1 VNHAQ
6 AASGPLM
13 IRNVTPPQFIALLDA
28 VFQFRTREQ
37 GLTFLVD
44 LPDRDVRDSSAWMDR
59 RRIATEWYLMLQD
72 QWDAMPIEKL
82 TFCAY
87 PNVGTN
93 NGDLPESVLLVEQ
106 VNREGTMASSMDV
119 SLESV
124 LRDSSI
130 VLAPTEL
137 SATAPLKV
145 LARLLGFRGATLPG
159 FSRSM
164 IPALGLNYEDVNRR
178 VVQFQERMN
187 RATGADV
194 VLVEGEHPHA
204 LHLDLRF
211 RTAHA
216 SGGLIRQAGS
226 VANLPSGEAYIVP
239 YEGERKGDAS
249 RTAGS
254 LPVQFGDEVVVF
266 RVEGNRA
273 VEASG
278 RGVQALAQARLLKEE
293 PAYGNLAE
301 LGIGVLGEWGV
312 KPVGSTLLDEKLGL
326 HIAFGRSE
334 HFGGVTGPESF
345 GSPHRVVHIDWVYVP
360 DVQPAITVQHV
371 SFTYEDG
378 STEVIMKDGGF
389 VPNIT

>member
-1 VNHAQ
+1 
-6 AASGPLM
+6 M
-13 IRNVTPPQFIALLDA
+13 IRNLTATQFIALLDA
-28 VFQFRTREQ
+28 VFQFRAREK
-37 GLTFLVD
+37 GLTFFVD
-44 LPDRDVRDSSAWMDR
+44 LPDEQVRDSSAWMDR
-59 RRIATEWYLMLQD
+59 RRVAMEWYLMLQD
-72 QWDAMPIEKL
+72 HWDDLPIETL
-82 TFCAY
+82 SFCAY

-93 NGDLPESVLLVEQ
+93 NGDLPDTVLLVEQ
-106 VNREGTMASSMDV
+106 VTRKETVGSGLDV
-119 SLESV
+119 PLDTI
-124 LRDSSI
+124 LRNSSI

-145 LARLLGFRGATLPG
+145 LARSLGFRGATLPG

-164 IPALGLNYEDVNRR
+164 IPALGLNFEDVNRR

-194 VLVEGEHPHA
+194 VLVTGGQSLA

-239 YEGERKGDAS
+239 YEGERKDEVS
-249 RTAGS
+249 LTAGF

-266 RVEGNRA
+266 RIAGNRA
-273 VEASG
+273 IEVLGQGA
-278 RGVQALAQARLLKEE
+278 QAVTQARLLIEE
-293 PAYGNLAE
+293 PAYGNIAE

-334 HFGGVTGPESF
+334 HFGGVT
-345 GSPHRVVHIDWVYVP
+345 SPGMFNSPNRVVHIDWVYVP
-360 DVQPAITVQHV
+360 EVQPAITVKRLEFV
-371 SFTYEDG
+371 YEDG
-378 STEVIMKDGGF
+378 SGEVLMKDGSF
-389 VPNIT
+389 VPNRA

>member
-1 VNHAQ
+1 
-6 AASGPLM
+6 M
-13 IRNVTPPQFIALLDA
+13 IRNVTPSQFIALLDA
-28 VFQFRTREQ
+28 VFQFRTQEQ

-44 LPDRDVRDSSAWMDR
+44 LPDGDVRDSSAWMDR

-72 QWDAMPIEKL
+72 RWDDMPIETL

-93 NGDLPESVLLVEQ
+93 NGDLPESVLLVER
-106 VNREGTMASSMDV
+106 VNKEGTVVSSMDV
-119 SLESV
+119 PLESV
-124 LRDSSI
+124 LRESSI

-145 LARLLGFRGATLPG
+145 LARSLGFRGATLPG

-194 VLVEGEHPHA
+194 VLVAGEQAHA

-239 YEGERKGDAS
+239 YEGERKGEVS
-249 RTAGS
+249 LTAGF

-278 RGVQALAQARLLKEE
+278 SGVQALTQARLLKEE

-334 HFGGVTGPESF
+334 HFGGVTGPANF
-345 GSPHRVVHIDWVYVP
+345 GSPQRVVHIDWVYVP
-360 DVQPAITVQHV
+360 EVQPAITVKHLK
-371 SFTYEDG
+371 FMYEDG
-378 STEVIMKDGGF
+378 SVEVIMKDGGF
-389 VPNIT
+389 VSSAA

>member
-1 VNHAQ
+1 
-6 AASGPLM
+6 M
-13 IRNVTPPQFIALLDA
+13 IRNVTPSQFIALLDA

-44 LPDRDVRDSSAWMDR
+44 LPDGDVRDSSAWMDR

-72 QWDAMPIEKL
+72 RWDDMPVETL

-93 NGDLPESVLLVEQ
+93 NGDLPESVLLVER
-106 VNREGTMASSMDV
+106 VNREGTVVSSMDV
-119 SLESV
+119 PLKSV
-124 LRDSSI
+124 LRESSI

-145 LARLLGFRGATLPG
+145 LARSLGFRGATLPG

-194 VLVEGEHPHA
+194 VLVTGEQAHA

-239 YEGERKGDAS
+239 YEGERKGEVS
-249 RTAGS
+249 LTAGF

-278 RGVQALAQARLLKEE
+278 SGVQALTQARLLKEE

-334 HFGGVTGPESF
+334 HFGGVTGPGAF
-345 GSPHRVVHIDWVYVP
+345 GSPQRVVHIDWVYVP
-360 DVQPAITVQHV
+360 EVQPAITVKHLN
-371 SFTYEDG
+371 FTYEDG
-378 STEVIMKDGGF
+378 SVEVIMKDGGF
-389 VPNIT
+389 VSSIA